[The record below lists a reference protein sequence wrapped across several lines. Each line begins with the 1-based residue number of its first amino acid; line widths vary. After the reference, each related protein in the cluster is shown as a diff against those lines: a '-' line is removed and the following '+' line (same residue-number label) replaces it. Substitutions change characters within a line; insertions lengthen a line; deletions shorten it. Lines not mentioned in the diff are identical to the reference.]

1 VKDLD
6 VKLAASGEEM
16 EKLQMFEMFKK
27 HAQRECNNRKINF
40 HDVRM
45 NIEVVYLFIY
55 SKV

>member
-6 VKLAASGEEM
+6 VKLAASGAEM

-45 NIEVVYLFIY
+45 IIVV
-55 SKV
+55 V